1 MKLSSLSAESF
12 QLYCPASSTCCD
24 EQLLPSDEKIYKRI
38 EILLEL
44 PETNATSSGRGGD
57 VLDPGGGRGDPG
69 DGDNGGFGFVL
80 RGGVHRDPARCRPL
94 TVSRVIPGSQADKLV
109 SMFVELLR

>member
-1 MKLSSLSAESF
+1 M
-12 QLYCPASSTCCD
+12 T
-24 EQLLPSDEKIYKRI
+24 SDERIYKRI
-38 EILLEL
+38 EILLEI

-94 TVSRVIPGSQADKLV
+94 TISRVIPRSQADKYECV
-109 SMFVELLR
+109 SFNVCRNIAMNRNLNSFLPQRLARKKLK